1 MENAPIWMLLTITLA
16 AQTIQTLLRR
26 VYCNRVSNTNSGYN
40 ILNAVLS
47 AVCALALAACN
58 EFNLPCSNYTL
69 ISAIIFG
76 IITALGCVFSL
87 VATGIGPLSY
97 TTVIISSS
105 TVITALSGCIFW
117 HEQIKIT
124 QIIGIA
130 LMIVCL
136 ICSVK
141 KDDSK
146 TKTSLKWLFMC
157 LIAMLFTGG
166 VGIMQKI
173 HQSSEHASELY
184 AFLVIAFEISTVAS
198 LITLAFSIRR
208 DKGRVFVN
216 NSGSALKIWLTTAI
230 VGVISGICVAACN
243 AINLFLSGKMPSAVL
258 FPILNGG
265 SLVIVV
271 VASMILFRE
280 KLSLKQW
287 IGIILG
293 AIAVLLLCL

>member
-1 MENAPIWMLLTITLA
+1 MENAPVWILLTITLA

-26 VYCNRVSNTNSGYN
+26 VYSNRVSNTNSGYN

-47 AVCALALAACN
+47 AVCALTLAACN
-58 EFNLPCSNYTL
+58 GFNLPCSNYTL

-130 LMIVCL
+130 LIIVCL
-136 ICSVK
+136 VCSVK

-216 NSGSALKIWLTTAI
+216 AGSALKIWLTTAI
-230 VGVISGICVAACN
+230 VGVVSGICVAACN

>member
-1 MENAPIWMLLTITLA
+1 MENIPIWILLTITLA

-47 AVCALALAACN
+47 AVCALTLAACSG
-58 EFNLPCSNYTL
+58 FNLQCSNYTL

-76 IITALGCVFSL
+76 VITALGCVFSL

-130 LMIVCL
+130 LMIGCL
-136 ICSVK
+136 VCSVK
-141 KDDSK
+141 KDDGK
-146 TKTSLKWLFMC
+146 TKTSLKWLLMC
-157 LIAMLFTGG
+157 LIAMLFSGG

-173 HQSSEHASELY
+173 HQTSEHANELY

-198 LITLAFSIRR
+198 LITLAFSIKR

-216 NSGSALKIWLTTAI
+216 KRRLRIENLPDDGDSGSGKRNLRRRMQRHKP
-230 VGVISGICVAACN
+230 VFVREN
-243 AINLFLSGKMPSAVL
+243 AVCGFIPDIKRRQPCHRCGRFHDH
-258 FPILNGG
+258 FP
-265 SLVIVV
+265 
-271 VASMILFRE
+271 
-280 KLSLKQW
+280 
-287 IGIILG
+287 
-293 AIAVLLLCL
+293 

>member
-1 MENAPIWMLLTITLA
+1 MENAPVWILLTITLA

-47 AVCALALAACN
+47 AVCALTLAACS

-105 TVITALSGCIFW
+105 TVITALSGYIFW

-136 ICSVK
+136 VCSVK
-141 KDDSK
+141 K
-146 TKTSLKWLFMC
+146 TIARLK
-157 LIAMLFTGG
+157 
-166 VGIMQKI
+166 
-173 HQSSEHASELY
+173 
-184 AFLVIAFEISTVAS
+184 
-198 LITLAFSIRR
+198 RR
-208 DKGRVFVN
+208 
-216 NSGSALKIWLTTAI
+216 
-230 VGVISGICVAACN
+230 
-243 AINLFLSGKMPSAVL
+243 
-258 FPILNGG
+258 LNGF
-265 SLVIVV
+265 LCV
-271 VASMILFRE
+271 
-280 KLSLKQW
+280 LSQCCSRAEW
-287 IGIILG
+287 E
-293 AIAVLLLCL
+293 

>member
-1 MENAPIWMLLTITLA
+1 MENVPIWILLTITLA

-47 AVCALALAACN
+47 AVCALTLAACSG
-58 EFNLPCSNYTL
+58 FNLPCSNYTL

-117 HEQIKIT
+117 REQIKIT

-136 ICSVK
+136 VCSIK
-141 KDDSK
+141 KDDNK

-198 LITLAFSIRR
+198 LITLAFSIKK
-208 DKGRVFVN
+208 DKRRVFVN
-216 NSGSALKIWLTTAI
+216 NAGSAPKICLTTAI
-230 VGVISGICVAACN
+230 VGVVSGICVAACN

-271 VASMILFRE
+271 FASMILFRE
-280 KLSLKQW
+280 KLSVKQW